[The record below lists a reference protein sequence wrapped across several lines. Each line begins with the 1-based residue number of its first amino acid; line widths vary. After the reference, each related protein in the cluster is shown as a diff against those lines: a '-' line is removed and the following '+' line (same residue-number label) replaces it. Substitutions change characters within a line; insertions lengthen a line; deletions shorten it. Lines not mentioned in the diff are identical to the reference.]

1 MLTLAGGGLHV
12 AVTRK
17 INALITLVTMAL
29 GLASARSTPV
39 LLPQL
44 PHSLT
49 VQLRH
54 STCFLTLHHPRL

>member
-12 AVTRK
+12 VVTRK
-17 INALITLVTMAL
+17 INALITLVTVAL

-44 PHSLT
+44 PQSHNSA
-49 VQLRH
+49 QA
-54 STCFLTLHHPRL
+54 